1 MARTTPTASPPSP
14 PPPSL
19 ASRCL
24 ALLVLALPLVL
35 AAATSAG
42 GALETLD
49 FQEQCAQRCPF
60 QVSLST
66 SYVFKKAIRN
76 KTEEGDFDIGCG
88 NECKIEQNGT
98 QDPLPPKEFYC
109 IMGCNDALNRYFQK
123 LKEEK

>member
-60 QVSLST
+60 Q
-66 SYVFKKAIRN
+66 N